1 MSRRAMIDKRNL
13 IYDLVGITIFLVLG
27 VFGLIVVSNPIR
39 ILIPNHP
46 MISPQDWPGSLSS
59 EGVEIIDGTQ
69 WNEKRELLIRLNLDK
84 PGGYDTEITQNAI
97 WHTNMEETALMWKE
111 SRLDRDWKLI
121 SENGISR
128 DKPASR
134 LYCRDDL
141 NPPYKITCYFYA
153 YRGHW
158 FTTIHFT
165 SKSDNSLIFAEIQ
178 RISARAEQLLMSVAD
193 EEIAAALPIK
203 PETTS
208 QPYVLVI
215 TEPPVATNQDITV
228 TTPDPLHIPTPLIP
242 PTLAHP
248 GIPTIIQMVS
258 CSSFQIGETRTV
270 SADTFIF
277 GNIIIN
283 GIEQYAS
290 NNATESA
297 ISFFETKSTVT
308 TTSGA
313 DCYLGGKELI
323 NFVIQNELQHGCG
336 SRCTS
341 VRFVLVTKDGQFVEI
356 HR

>member
-1 MSRRAMIDKRNL
+1 MSRRTMVDNRNL
-13 IYDLVGITIFLVLG
+13 IYDLVGITIFLVFG
-27 VFGLIVVSNPIR
+27 VFGLFVVSDPIR
-39 ILIPNHP
+39 ILIPIHP

-59 EGVEIIDGTQ
+59 EGLEIIDGTQ

-84 PGGYDTEITQNAI
+84 PGGYDTEIAQNAI
-97 WHTNMEETALMWKE
+97 WHADMEETALMWKE
-111 SRLDRDWKLI
+111 SNLDRDWQLI

-153 YRGHW
+153 YMGHW
-158 FTTIHFT
+158 FTKIHFT
-165 SKSDNSLIFAEIQ
+165 SKSDIDLTFAEIQ
-178 RISARAEQLLMSVAD
+178 RITARAEQLLMSVAD
-193 EEIAAALPIK
+193 EEIAATLPIK

-208 QPYVLVI
+208 RPYMLVI
-215 TEPPVATNQDITV
+215 TEPPVATNQDIPVSTL
-228 TTPDPLHIPTPLIP
+228 DPFHIPTPMIP

-248 GIPTIIQMVS
+248 GIPTIIRMAS

-270 SADTFIF
+270 SAGTFIF

-283 GIEQYAS
+283 GIKQYAS

-297 ISFFETKSTVT
+297 IAFFETKSTVT
-308 TTSGA
+308 AASSA
-313 DCYLGGKELI
+313 DCYLGGNEVI
-323 NFVIQNELQHGCG
+323 NFVIQNELQHGCS

-341 VRFVLVTKDGQFVEI
+341 VRFVVVTMNGQFVEI